1 MMRLGISREEK
12 EREKE
17 KAKEV
22 SLSYILHE
30 YFM

>member
-1 MMRLGISREEK
+1 MRLRIIREEK
-12 EREKE
+12 EREEEKKGKE
-17 KAKEV
+17 F